1 MPAPD
6 LPLFAEIFPVRPDA
20 IPALTAYRLRM
31 DEGAV
36 TSVAQLE
43 RRLGG
48 KLAYR
53 LDAMLPGCWVW
64 ANSLLLTDT
73 PPNPARL
80 AIALAEARAAMPTF
94 APIALLEEIHGFAP
108 DMALLAEYIVRGPVD
123 ALAAEIN
130 AALSRSMAVVPNA
143 RAEREFRA
151 RAHVVEDRPAISIS
165 ILSRLIAT
173 ETVEGFA
180 ARLERITDLV
190 GSAVVDPS
198 STLQGEISKI
208 IGPLSDHRERLRALT
223 QREEMAQ
230 LIASAPGDHW
240 VVRVQTS
247 TSEYD
252 FVSDALQL
260 MIRLEDVERFGIRA
274 EDAERALH
282 MRPMQRAAV
291 VKLASDVLKAH
302 GLIGDAYNSNN
313 APALFSSAAPETR
326 LRFGADR
333 TREYVSERVCVD
345 AQTAGLYR
353 WHDDEPEAGPHRVR
367 ITLINALSEAV
378 DDFLEAMR
386 RMALKDFHTTIEIIR
401 ERRMRVSSQANLE
414 SAVRLLAALE
424 ADLMLVFLP
433 DSAGASDEDGVSDVS
448 VKAQTIGR
456 GQPCLI
462 VHENTMNRPEAMASI
477 VVGLLARA
485 GAAPYLLEEPLSF
498 ADRVVGCT
506 LARVE
511 KRGAEDWFGFT
522 RIYRADG
529 LLLGACLSS
538 QTRPPGAHLTDSM
551 LEALFPR
558 ALLEHKRVVL
568 HTDGRHR
575 RELMRGLGGWEDE
588 LGASFYPVEITQ
600 RSAPRMYAFRK
611 GTIEPAPWGTEFRMN
626 AREALVVTTHARDE
640 GTPMPL
646 FIRAEPPLE
655 IDQAVRSVMAFMLF
669 HYGALTPPRL
679 PVTLH
684 HGEIAL
690 VGASR
695 GILPDSNTF
704 QRPFWL

>member
-1 MPAPD
+1 MSAPE
-6 LPLFAEIFPVRPDA
+6 LPLFAEIFPVRPESV
-20 IPALTAYRLRM
+20 PSLTAYRLRM

-36 TSVAQLE
+36 QSIAQLE
-43 RRLGG
+43 RKLGG
-48 KLAYR
+48 KLVYR
-53 LDAMLPGCWVW
+53 LNAMLPGRWVW
-64 ANSLLLTDT
+64 VNSLVLTDV

-94 APIALLEEIHGFAP
+94 APIALMEEVHAFTA
-108 DMALLAEYIVRGPVD
+108 DAALLAEYIVRGPLD
-123 ALAAEIN
+123 ALSAEIN
-130 AALSRSMAVVPNA
+130 AALARSIAVVPNA

-151 RAHVVEDRPAISIS
+151 RAHVVEDQPAVSIS

-180 ARLERITDLV
+180 ARLGRITDLV
-190 GSAVVDPS
+190 GYAVMDPS

-208 IGPLSDHRERLRALT
+208 IGPLSEHRTRLLALT

-230 LIASAPGDHW
+230 RIASAPDDHW

-252 FVSDALQL
+252 FVSDALQII
-260 MIRLEDVERFGIRA
+260 IRLDDVERFGIRS

-282 MRPMQRAAV
+282 MRPTQRAAV

-313 APALFSSAAPETR
+313 APGLFSSAAPDAR

-333 TREYVSERVCVD
+333 TRAFSSERASSDVQ
-345 AQTAGLYR
+345 AAGLFR
-353 WHDDEPEAGPHRVR
+353 WHDDEPEHGPHRVR
-367 ITLINALSEAV
+367 ITLINTLSDAV
-378 DDFLEAMR
+378 DDFIEAMR
-386 RMALKDFHTTIEIIR
+386 RMAVKHFNTTFEIVR

-414 SAVRLLAALE
+414 SAVRLLAALD

-462 VHENTMNRPEAMASI
+462 VHERTMNQPEAMASI
-477 VVGLLARA
+477 IIGSLARA
-485 GAAPYLLEEPLSF
+485 GASPFILEEPLPF
-498 ADRVVGCT
+498 ADRIVGCT

-568 HTDGRHR
+568 HTDGRYR
-575 RELMRGLGGWEDE
+575 REIMRALGGWEDE
-588 LGASFYPVEITQ
+588 LGASFYPVEISQ

-611 GTIEPAPWGTEFRMN
+611 GAVEPAPWGAEFRMN
-626 AREALVVTTHARDE
+626 AREALLVTTHGRDE

-684 HGEIAL
+684 HGEVIVA
-690 VGASR
+690 GAGR
-695 GILPDSNTF
+695 GVLPDSSAF